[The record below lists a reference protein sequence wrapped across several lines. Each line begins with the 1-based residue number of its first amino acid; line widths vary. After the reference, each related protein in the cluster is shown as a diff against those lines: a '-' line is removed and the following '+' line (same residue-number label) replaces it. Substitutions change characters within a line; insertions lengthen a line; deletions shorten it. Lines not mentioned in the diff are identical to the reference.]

1 MQKQLPKHNS
11 WELIPSSTCTP
22 RQHRQ
27 KTTSSRFSFMRQM
40 GLPSKGPME
49 VGSVQMLL
57 DLSLQKE
64 AQTAL
69 HEQDEQCLDASK
81 VPALPAHVLPV
92 SCLVSALCW
101 QGPKGIFLL
110 CHHAQIRY
118 APLPPMGRCR
128 WLSCC
133 SCWDSSV
140 CCTCP

>member
-1 MQKQLPKHNS
+1 MGRVTCAEAAAKTQLLGADPQLHVH
-11 WELIPSSTCTP
+11 PSAAQAEDHQLQVLLNAP
-22 RQHRQ
+22 DG
-27 KTTSSRFSFMRQM
+27 FAM
-40 GLPSKGPME
+40 GQME

-81 VPALPAHVLPV
+81 VPALPAHVLPA

-101 QGPKGIFLL
+101 QGPKGTFLL

-118 APLPPMGRCR
+118 APPPPRGRC
-128 WLSCC
+128 
-133 SCWDSSV
+133 
-140 CCTCP
+140 